1 MKNVIPSENA
11 TPARSK
17 GSGRVI
23 FKVTSAG
30 SLGSA
35 RDDCN
40 FARSYRNGLVPLF
53 PGSALL
59 CRRDIAK
66 FTSMEKVIIVGSGCA
81 GLTAAIYAA
90 RANLSPLV
98 LEGAQPG
105 GQLSTT
111 TLVENFPGFTDGIDG
126 PQLILNMHAQAEKFG
141 ARFSYA
147 EATGFEPLNSHIR
160 LQVDD
165 KEWLETESL
174 IIASGASAR
183 WLGLENEE
191 KFIGHGLTSCA
202 TCDGAFYR
210 NVPVAVVGGGDS
222 AAEESLFLTR
232 FASKVYLIHRR
243 EKLRASRIMADRVLA
258 HPKIEPIWNTVITRY
273 IPDERG
279 EMRAIDLR
287 NVITHEER
295 ELPVAC
301 VFVAI
306 GHDPN
311 AEPYSGKLE
320 MDKDGYLITK
330 RLVESK
336 HPGVF
341 IAGDVADR
349 VYKQAVTAAG
359 AGCAAAIEAERYLS
373 SLEK

>member
-1 MKNVIPSENA
+1 VF
-11 TPARSK
+11 RLR
-17 GSGRVI
+17 RV
-23 FKVTSAG
+23 
-30 SLGSA
+30 L
-35 RDDCN
+35 D
-40 FARSYRNGLVPLF
+40 
-53 PGSALL
+53 LL
-59 CRRDIAK
+59 
-66 FTSMEKVIIVGSGCA
+66 MEKVIIVGSGCA

-98 LEGAQPG
+98 LEGRQPG

-126 PQLILNMHAQAEKFG
+126 PELILNIHKQAEKFG

-147 EATGFEPLNSHIR
+147 EVTDFEPRNNHIR
-160 LQVDD
+160 VRADD
-165 KEWLETESL
+165 EWLETQAL

-183 WLGLENEE
+183 HLGLEDEE
-191 KFIGHGLTSCA
+191 KLIGHGLTSCA
-202 TCDGAFYR
+202 TCDGAFYK

-243 EKLRASRIMADRVLA
+243 DKLRASKIMADRVLA
-258 HPKIEPIWNTVITRY
+258 NKKIEPIWNTVVTKY
-273 IPDERG
+273 IPDEKG
-279 EMRAIDLR
+279 EMQAVRLR
-287 NVITHEER
+287 DVQTNEER
-295 ELPVAC
+295 DLPVAA

-311 AEPYSGKLE
+311 TKAYQGKLE
-320 MDKDGYLITK
+320 TDPDGYLIA
-330 RLVESK
+330 RHLAESK

-359 AGCAAAIEAERYLS
+359 SGCAAAIEAERYLAE
-373 SLEK
+373 LEAAKK

>member
-1 MKNVIPSENA
+1 MEN
-11 TPARSK
+11 
-17 GSGRVI
+17 
-23 FKVTSAG
+23 
-30 SLGSA
+30 
-35 RDDCN
+35 
-40 FARSYRNGLVPLF
+40 
-53 PGSALL
+53 
-59 CRRDIAK
+59 
-66 FTSMEKVIIVGSGCA
+66 VIIVGSGCA

-98 LEGAQPG
+98 LEGRQPG

-111 TLVENFPGFTDGIDG
+111 TLVENFPGFPDGIDG
-126 PQLILNMHAQAEKFG
+126 PQLIMNMHAQAEKFG

-147 EATGFEPLNSHIR
+147 EASDFEPLDGHLRIKA
-160 LQVDD
+160 DD
-165 KEWLETESL
+165 EWFDTRAL

-183 WLGLENEE
+183 WLGLDNEE
-191 KFIGHGLTSCA
+191 KLVGHGLTSCA

-210 NVPVAVVGGGDS
+210 DVPVCVIGGGDS
-222 AAEESLFLTR
+222 AAEEALFLTR

-258 HPKIEPIWNTVITRY
+258 NNKIEPIWNTVVTKY
-273 IPDERG
+273 IPDEKG
-279 EMRAIDLR
+279 EMRAVMLR
-287 NVITHEER
+287 NVETHQER

-311 AEPYSGKLE
+311 TKAFQGKLE
-320 MDKDGYLITK
+320 TDPDGYLLA
-330 RLVESK
+330 RHLAESK
-336 HPGVF
+336 YPGVF

-359 AGCAAAIEAERYLS
+359 SGCAAAMEAEKYLS
-373 SLEK
+373 RLNAKEK

>member
-1 MKNVIPSENA
+1 L
-11 TPARSK
+11 
-17 GSGRVI
+17 
-23 FKVTSAG
+23 
-30 SLGSA
+30 LGSA
-35 RDDCN
+35 GWQPALPRVSPRP
-40 FARSYRNGLVPLF
+40 AR
-53 PGSALL
+53 
-59 CRRDIAK
+59 AK
-66 FTSMEKVIIVGSGCA
+66 FIPMEKVIIVGSGCA

-98 LEGAQPG
+98 LEGGQPG

-111 TLVENFPGFTDGIDG
+111 TMVENFPGFADGIDG

-243 EKLRASRIMADRVLA
+243 DKLRASKIMADRVLA